1 MSHPAGVFAVA
12 LLWCAAGA
20 AAQPW
25 NDADAGT
32 RSGLRGLA
40 VAGERVIWIGGTD
53 GTLRRSTDAG
63 VTWSRLAPPG
73 SEALDFRDIHA
84 FDARRALVMAAGPGA
99 RSRLFVT
106 RDGGISWHAAY
117 APDDARVFLDGL
129 AFRDGRH
136 GLAFGDPLD
145 GRLLLLHSD
154 DGGISWR
161 ADARAPAVE
170 DGEAAFAAS
179 GTSIATLGRRAWIG
193 TGGTRARV
201 LRSSDGGRSW
211 ESASV
216 PLRQG
221 APSAGVFS
229 LAFWSADEGVAV
241 GGDYKQPDEREGTA
255 AFTRDGGRTW
265 SPAQRLPGGYRSAV
279 AMVPGRSH
287 PPRLVAVGTSGA
299 DVSDDGGRT
308 WRAWPEAGTGLNAV
322 ATTPRG
328 RVWMVGPEGRVRTLA
343 PAGETR

>member
-1 MSHPAGVFAVA
+1 MSRPARAFALSA
-12 LLWCAAGA
+12 LCCAVGA
-20 AAQPW
+20 AAGPRVDL
-25 NDADAGT
+25 DADT
-32 RSGLRGLA
+32 RAGLRGLA
-40 VAGERVIWIGGTD
+40 VAGERVAWIGGTD

-63 VTWSRLAPPG
+63 ATWSRLTVPG
-73 SEALDFRDIHA
+73 GEALDFRDIHA
-84 FDARRALVMAAGPGA
+84 FDARRAVVMAAGPGA
-99 RSRLFVT
+99 RSRLFHT
-106 RDGGISWHAAY
+106 RDGGRTWDAAY
-117 APDDARVFLDGL
+117 APDDPRVFLDGL

-145 GRLLLLHSD
+145 GRLLLLRSS

-161 ADARAPAVE
+161 ALPRAPAVE
-170 DGEAAFAAS
+170 EGEAAFAAS
-179 GTSIATLGRRAWIG
+179 GTSVALLGRRAWIG

-201 LRSSDGGRSW
+201 LRSGDGGRSW
-211 ESASV
+211 AAAGV

-241 GGDYKQPDEREGTA
+241 GGDYKLPDEREGTA

-265 SPAQRLPGGYRSAV
+265 AAAQRLPGGYRSAV
-279 AMVPGRSH
+279 AVVPGRSR
-287 PPRLVAVGTSGA
+287 PPRLVAVGSSGA

-308 WRAWPEAGTGLNAV
+308 WHAWPEAGTGLNAV
-322 ATTPRG
+322 AATPGG
-328 RVWMVGPEGRVRTLA
+328 RVWTVGPEGRLRRLE